1 MLAKCIHTW
10 QCYSVPFVEI
20 SYILNTYIHTQLQG
34 GQRRRLCVGMSMVAR
49 NAVVILDE
57 PTGKSALHSLSA
69 SLL

>member
-1 MLAKCIHTW
+1 MLA
-10 QCYSVPFVEI
+10 
-20 SYILNTYIHTQLQG
+20 NTYIHTQLQG

-69 SLL
+69 PLL